1 MPGGSTMNGLC
12 GTMILDGMGKICGCG
27 TAAGQLFGG
36 SFADMA
42 GKPISALI
50 ADLEVGSAAHSYGA
64 RRLAYLCRDSDWRR
78 FKAIDLRGNGFA
90 VEVTVAQMRTQDGM
104 DMFLLSLRKPELS

>member
-1 MPGGSTMNGLC
+1 MSGDC
-12 GTMILDGMGKICGCG
+12 GTLILDGKGKICGCG

-50 ADLEVGSAAHSYGA
+50 SELDVGGSAHSYGA
-64 RRLAYLCRDSDWRR
+64 RRLAYFCRGDDWRR
-78 FKAIDLRGNGFA
+78 FEAVDLHGKPF
-90 VEVTVAQMRTQDGM
+90 EIELTVAQMRSQDGI
-104 DMFLLSLRKPELS
+104 DMFLLSLRRPQLEQ